1 MNCLEFRQLKLCDP
15 NTEDA
20 EANRH
25 RDVCIACT
33 QFEQEI
39 SGLDK
44 SIHQALSVAVPEGL
58 AARILLNRS
67 LKQPQRKPTR
77 WLWLSMAASFFAI
90 VSVSY
95 QFYQDT
101 PLAEPVL
108 AHINHKPHEFYGAEH
123 RAIGNEQLQSVLD
136 RFGIETNIE
145 NVVYAAV
152 CPVDGDEVAHIVIKD
167 GKDQYTVMLL
177 PQYSPTKTYD
187 IDDGMWRGYI
197 SPHPAGAIAV
207 IADSNH
213 THAVARLKEVKGKYW
228 SAFNLVAGI

>member
-20 EANRH
+20 AANNH
-25 RDVCIACT
+25 RDSCDACA

-39 SGLDK
+39 SGLDQT
-44 SIHQALSVAVPEGL
+44 INQALSVAVPEGL

-90 VSVSY
+90 VAVSY
-95 QFYQDT
+95 QLYQET
-101 PLAEPVL
+101 PLAAPLL

-123 RAIGNEQLQSVLD
+123 HAIANDELQQVLNT
-136 RFGIETNIE
+136 FGIEASIE

-152 CPVDGDEVAHIVIKD
+152 CPVDGDEAAHIVIKD

-177 PQYSPTKTYD
+177 PQYSPSKTYD

-197 SPHPAGAIAV
+197 SPHPAGAIAI
-207 IADSNH
+207 IADSDH
-213 THAVARLKEVKGKYW
+213 THAVARLKEIKNKYS
-228 SAFNLVAGI
+228 SAFNLVADI